1 MQSFNPIFC
10 RFLWLEFCSWHHLF
24 GCRFLNGCISP
35 RTQLP
40 GSGVRNLCY
49 FGLAPD
55 VFSSALYRFCHNFLV
70 PSVYVF
76 TVICTTVSIGVLT
89 QREVSVFVLL
99 LGLLQLS
106 GSELWSL
113 VFGGLGRGGKLYMS
127 AMTIF
132 FHWERLFFY
141 TRP

>member
-1 MQSFNPIFC
+1 MQSFNHIFLQIPLIGIL
-10 RFLWLEFCSWHHLF
+10 FLAPCIWLL
-24 GCRFLNGCISP
+24 FLNGCISL

-55 VFSSALYRFCHNFLV
+55 VFSSALYQFCHNFLV

-106 GSELWSL
+106 SSEL
-113 VFGGLGRGGKLYMS
+113 
-127 AMTIF
+127 
-132 FHWERLFFY
+132 
-141 TRP
+141 